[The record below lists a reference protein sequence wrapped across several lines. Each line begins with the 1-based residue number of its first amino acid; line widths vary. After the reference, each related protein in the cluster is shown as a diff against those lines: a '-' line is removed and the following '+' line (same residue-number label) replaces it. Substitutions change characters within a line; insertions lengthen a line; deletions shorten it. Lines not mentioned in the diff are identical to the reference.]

1 MNEQLKRIILDIRE
15 LQKDPILDI
24 HYYPCD
30 EDITIG
36 QALIFGPQG
45 TPYEH
50 GNYLFLFEFPVEY
63 PYKPPKVTYC
73 SNDGSTR
80 FNPNFYRNGK
90 VCLSL
95 LNTWQGEQWSAVQS
109 IRSILITLQMTM
121 TSKPLLNEPGIEECN
136 HYSYVSKYNK
146 MIEYKNIELTIA
158 HFNANPHSIPFQ
170 KEEIIKDIQEHF
182 KHTKDQVLETISKK
196 KGAVYNKTI
205 LQIPIYSQKIFIDY
219 ERVEKIINEIKLN

>member
-1 MNEQLKRIILDIRE
+1 MNEQLKRIILDIRD

-30 EDITIG
+30 ENITIG
-36 QALIFGPQG
+36 HALIFGPRD

-50 GNYLFLFEFPVEY
+50 GNYLFLFEFPLEY

-73 SNDGSTR
+73 SNDGTTR

-95 LNTWQGEQWSAVQS
+95 LNTWQGEQWSACQS

-136 HYSYVSKYNK
+136 HYSYVNKYNK
-146 MIEYKNIELTIA
+146 MIAYKNIELTIA
-158 HFNANPHSIPFQ
+158 RFNTNPNDIPFQ
-170 KEEIIKDIQEHF
+170 RQEIIDEIKKHF
-182 KHTKDQVLETISKK
+182 HTTKDEILETVSKK
-196 KGAVYNKTI
+196 KGAVYNKTV

-219 ERVEKIINEIKLN
+219 DGLEKIVNEIKLN